1 MGLRDQF
8 STLLRI
14 WCGDTDMESE
24 YTEQDYFKSVQ
35 SIASNVWDESEGD
48 MDAAYRL
55 ASEDV
60 DSSRWVFI
68 VPMALLTMRYA
79 SEPNAFFEDYG
90 CGLLESV
97 DNWGDVVCRC
107 AYFAMLRD
115 VTDAIQA
122 LADAKEATA

>member
-1 MGLRDQF
+1 M
-8 STLLRI
+8 SN
-14 WCGDTDMESE
+14 E
-24 YTEQDYFKSVQ
+24 YTDHEYWASVR
-35 SIASNVWDESEGD
+35 SIAQDAWDESEGD
-48 MDAAYRL
+48 IDAAYRL

-68 VPMALLTMRYA
+68 VPQALLTMRYA
-79 SEPNAFFEDYG
+79 SEPDAFFEDYG
-90 CGLLESV
+90 CGLLERV

-122 LADAKEATA
+122 LADAKGVTA

>member
-1 MGLRDQF
+1 
-8 STLLRI
+8 
-14 WCGDTDMESE
+14 MESE

-35 SIASNVWDESEGD
+35 SVASDAWDESEGD
-48 MDAAYRL
+48 IDAAYRL